1 MKYVTY
7 IVKIFLALLITY
19 LITRWWLATW
29 WSERYWTWL
38 NSTFVRLDHNYP
50 GGNLG
55 LASDVELVTVLIF
68 SLLISIGVVMLLF
81 RTIQYI
87 KKHKR

>member
-1 MKYVTY
+1 MKYATY

-19 LITRWWLATW
+19 LITRWWLSTE

-38 NSTFVRLDHNYP
+38 NNKF
-50 GGNLG
+50 GGQNLG
-55 LASDVELVTVLIF
+55 LASDVELVTVLIL

-81 RTIQYI
+81 HTFQYI
-87 KKHKR
+87 RKHKR